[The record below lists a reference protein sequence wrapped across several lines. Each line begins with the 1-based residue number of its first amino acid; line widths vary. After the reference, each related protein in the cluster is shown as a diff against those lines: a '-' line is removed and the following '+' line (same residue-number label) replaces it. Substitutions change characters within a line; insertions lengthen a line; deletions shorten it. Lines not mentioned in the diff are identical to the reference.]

1 MLARGKDNA
10 LYGSADK
17 SGTVIMS
24 SNHQSL
30 QHPKSGMETVEV
42 SGEVR
47 GSVLSCHSICY
58 DVYIKNRA
66 CCGKLEP
73 KRILTNIE

>member
-1 MLARGKDNA
+1 MARGKGNA
-10 LYGSADK
+10 LYGSADQ

-24 SNHQSL
+24 GKQQSP

-47 GSVLSCHSICY
+47 GSVLSCHSISY